1 MIFHGVLASYIKPN
15 ISSLHRSCLN
25 PNTKYEYPAD
35 KIYVISMITILTY
48 NLISLVLCLWVLVY
62 LVNEERNAKCRN
74 KHPFTVSFL
83 SLNLTIFQARFIT
96 LTLVFLFLINN
107 ILLQNGSNEVN
118 NYRNIGT
125 AMQGVIHY
133 VILLLGGVVYIG
145 IGAATNFTNSGQV
158 IIVNN
163 NIHEIYV
170 I

>member
-1 MIFHGVLASYIKPN
+1 MYESFISKRLTFFLSTLGVALMIFHGVLASYIKPN

-107 ILLQNGSNEVN
+107 ILL
-118 NYRNIGT
+118 
-125 AMQGVIHY
+125 
-133 VILLLGGVVYIG
+133 
-145 IGAATNFTNSGQV
+145 
-158 IIVNN
+158 
-163 NIHEIYV
+163 
-170 I
+170 